1 MGEPHP
7 QEGADRGSRG
17 TWGNPIPRK
26 EQTEEAGGHG
36 GTPSSGRGREKE
48 LRTWG
53 PNTCTQVRPKAA
65 LTGWKPQFCPLL
77 SRQQN
82 EG

>member
-1 MGEPHP
+1 MMRSAEGMGAAARR
-7 QEGADRGSRG
+7 GAQR
-17 TWGNPIPRK
+17 
-26 EQTEEAGGHG
+26 AGGHG
-36 GTPSSGRGREKE
+36 GTPSPGRGREKE